1 MTHPVR
7 FLKDHLSRFIIA
19 CLGILAWLI
28 ILVWFLLDEVQYW
41 VEGSVSFSGGAQG
54 RSQGKG
60 PQPSFPESTPD
71 APERLKKPPQSYPA
85 YSHVSP
91 TLFPAIF
98 VPVPIFPRSENAG
111 GSSGTGGNQR

>member
-41 VEGSVSFSGGAQG
+41 VEGSVSFSGGVQG

-60 PQPSFPESTPD
+60 PQTSFPESTPD

-98 VPVPIFPRSENAG
+98 VPVPIFSRSENAG
-111 GSSGTGGNQR
+111 DPPGTGENW